1 MVERYIIE
9 KHMTPVLN
17 GKSYYLSSNLK
28 YIEKMILQTVE
39 NPDQTRPHRDGPGK
53 TVYFK
58 KFPNV
63 IGIHGMSGTYC
74 KRMVVV
80 VRNFNKEIITAFP
93 TDKG

>member
-1 MVERYIIE
+1 
-9 KHMTPVLN
+9 MTPVLN

-28 YIEKMILQTVE
+28 YIEKMILQTAKY
-39 NPDQTRPHRDGPGK
+39 PDQTRPHRDGPGK
-53 TVYFK
+53 TVYIK

-63 IGIHGMSGTYC
+63 IGIHGMRRTYC

-80 VRNFNKEIITAFP
+80 VRSFNKEIITAFP

>member
-17 GKSYYLSSNLK
+17 GKSYYLSSNLND
-28 YIEKMILQTVE
+28 IENMILQTVE
-39 NPDQTRPHRDGPGK
+39 NPDRKCPHWDGSGK

-63 IGIHGMSGTYC
+63 IGIHGMRRTKC
-74 KRMVVV
+74 TRMVVV
-80 VRNFNKEIITAFP
+80 VRNFNKEIITAYP